1 MARKKADYNQIYNYL
16 DGDLK
21 LFAKFNFIYEVS
33 ISKMNKE
40 VDFKNE
46 YSKAYCFFRNN
57 ILRKI
62 KTASKKDLK
71 GNIQKSN
78 VVTLFFTVRNNQIL
92 DLCRHLRNSFSH
104 ASLKRDGKNLDI
116 IEIYRGDYTS
126 KGYLD
131 YKDIIS
137 FCMEIINDFE
147 CKNKDEI
154 SLKYI

>member
-1 MARKKADYNQIYNYL
+1 MERKEADSNQIYNYL
-16 DGDLK
+16 GGDLK

-40 VDFKNE
+40 ADFKNE
-46 YSKAYCFFRNN
+46 YSKAYDFFRNN
-57 ILRKI
+57 ISRKI
-62 KTASKKDLK
+62 KTAFKKDIK
-71 GNIQKSN
+71 GDIQKSN

-104 ASLKRDGKNLDI
+104 ATLKRDGEHLDI

-131 YKDIIS
+131 YKDVIS

-147 CKNKDEI
+147 CKNKE
-154 SLKYI
+154 K